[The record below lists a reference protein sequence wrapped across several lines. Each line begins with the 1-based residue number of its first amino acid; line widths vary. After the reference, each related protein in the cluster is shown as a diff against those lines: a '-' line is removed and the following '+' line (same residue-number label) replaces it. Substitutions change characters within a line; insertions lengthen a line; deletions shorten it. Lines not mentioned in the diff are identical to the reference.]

1 MKPGRNEKVAEPAV
15 LADAAVMAAEPV
27 AVVADAVAMVAAV
40 ADAAAIVVIAA
51 VVADAAAT
59 AADATGKFFFGSLT
73 SYQMA
78 PSIGNRNGLRR
89 SALIQW
95 ALGYFWVW
103 AFLKFRRLQYVPGLL
118 W

>member
-1 MKPGRNEKVAEPAV
+1 V
-15 LADAAVMAAEPV
+15 
-27 AVVADAVAMVAAV
+27 DAVAMVAAAA

-78 PSIGNRNGLRR
+78 PSIGQSKWNEKKCAHSMGARLF
-89 SALIQW
+89 
-95 ALGYFWVW
+95 LGAGVF
-103 AFLKFRRLQYVPGLL
+103 
-118 W
+118 